1 MDRHE
6 EALKWIRKALRQS
19 NAGVRTHVFEV
30 IALAHLGRIE
40 EARQA
45 LQRVYTIKSD
55 FDMDFVR
62 ATAKMMHPSSAKRY
76 IDGLRK
82 AGLLDA

>member
-62 ATAKMMHPSSAKRY
+62 ATAKMMYPSSAKRY

-82 AGLLDA
+82 AGLLE

>member
-1 MDRHE
+1 M
-6 EALKWIRKALRQS
+6 
-19 NAGVRTHVFEV
+19 FEV
-30 IALAHLGRIE
+30 IALAHLDRVE
-40 EARQA
+40 EAKQA

-62 ATAKMMHPSSAKRY
+62 ATAKVMHPSSAERY

-82 AGLLDA
+82 AGLSG